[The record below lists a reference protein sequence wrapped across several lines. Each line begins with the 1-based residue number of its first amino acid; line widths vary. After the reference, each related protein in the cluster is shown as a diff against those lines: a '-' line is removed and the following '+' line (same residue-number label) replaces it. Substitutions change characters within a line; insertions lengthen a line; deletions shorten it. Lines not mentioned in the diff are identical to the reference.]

1 MSVVNLKI
9 DDRLA
14 KNVSARAK
22 VLIVFFTA
30 CMPLLSVGA
39 DLDDIDALTERWV
52 TIEQQ
57 RTAIRSNWLERERIG
72 STQIKLLRAERQSL
86 RTFLDD
92 AAQSDTEIDQRRIAL
107 FSEQQQL
114 EARDAA
120 LQLDMRI
127 IVDELVA
134 IQKQIPPPLQ
144 SKWEGHLAKLG
155 QEKLSLS
162 EKLST
167 VLVLLD
173 ETADFSKRIAL
184 HKSRMTFGDR
194 TILVN
199 ELYLGLSHGWYI
211 SDDASAWGSGRA
223 HETGW
228 RWQEA
233 STDPEFDNSQLY
245 ETIKLVE
252 SGSARGL
259 VSLPVFLGNR

>member
-1 MSVVNLKI
+1 
-9 DDRLA
+9 
-14 KNVSARAK
+14 
-22 VLIVFFTA
+22 
-30 CMPLLSVGA
+30 MPLLSVGA
-39 DLDDIDALTERWV
+39 DLDDIDSLTEQWV
-52 TIEQQ
+52 AIEQQ

-86 RTFLDD
+86 KAFLDD
-92 AAQSDTEIDQRRIAL
+92 AAQSDTEIDQQRIAL
-107 FSEQQQL
+107 FSEQQEL

-127 IVDELVA
+127 IVDELVV

-144 SKWEGHLAKLG
+144 SKWEGHLAKLS

-173 ETADFSKRIAL
+173 ETTDFSKRIAL

-194 TILVN
+194 TVLVN
-199 ELYLGLSHGWYI
+199 ELYLGLSRGWYI
-211 SDDASAWGSGRA
+211 SEDGSASGSGRA
-223 HETGW
+223 RETGW
-228 RWQEA
+228 RWREA
-233 STDPEFDNSQLY
+233 PNDPGFDNFQLY
-245 ETIKLVE
+245 ETIKLIE

-259 VSLPVFLGNR
+259 VSLPVSLGNR

>member
-1 MSVVNLKI
+1 MLVVNLKI
-9 DDRLA
+9 GDRLT

-22 VLIVFFTA
+22 VLLVFFTA

-52 TIEQQ
+52 AIEQQ

-127 IVDELVA
+127 IVDELVG

-228 RWQEA
+228 RWQA
-233 STDPEFDNSQLY
+233 APTDPEFDNSQLY

-259 VSLPVFLGNR
+259 VSLPVSLGNR

>member
-1 MSVVNLKI
+1 MVNLKI
-9 DDRLA
+9 GGRLT

-22 VLIVFFTA
+22 VVLVFFAA
-30 CMPLLSVGA
+30 CMTVPSVGA

-52 TIEQQ
+52 AIEQQ
-57 RTAIRSNWLERERIG
+57 RTAIRSNWLERERITR
-72 STQIKLLRAERQSL
+72 TQIKLLRAERQSL
-86 RTFLDD
+86 RTFLNN
-92 AAQSDTEIDQRRIAL
+92 AAQSDTEIDQRRNAL
-107 FSEQQQL
+107 ISEQQQL

-120 LQLDMRI
+120 LQLDMRM
-127 IVDELVA
+127 IVDELVV

-144 SKWEGHLAKLG
+144 SKWEGYLAKLD
-155 QEKLSLS
+155 QEKLSIS
-162 EKLST
+162 EKLSI

-173 ETADFSKRIAL
+173 ETEDFSKRIAL

-233 STDPEFDNSQLY
+233 PNDPGLDNSQLY

-252 SGSARGL
+252 SGKASGL
-259 VSLPVFLGNR
+259 VSLPVSLGNR